1 MRKIVALNR
10 VERRCLDRMEIVEN
24 ETPKVMTW
32 KQVKYLGLLFDKTK
46 LNDDEKDRYW
56 SKVVDNGFTR
66 QSASA
71 VIDELIGE
79 RNGFLKPEDY

>member
-1 MRKIVALNR
+1 MET
-10 VERRCLDRMEIVEN
+10 VEIESQKLIS
-24 ETPKVMTW
+24 W
-32 KQVKYLGLLFDKTK
+32 KQVKYLGLLFDNTK
-46 LNDDEKDRYW
+46 LSDDEKDQYW

-79 RNGFLKPEDY
+79 RNGFVKPEDY

>member
-1 MRKIVALNR
+1 MET
-10 VERRCLDRMEIVEN
+10 VEMESQ
-24 ETPKVMTW
+24 KLLTW
-32 KQVKYLGLLFDKTK
+32 KQVRYLGLFLDKTK
-46 LNDDEKDRYW
+46 LSDDDKDQYW

>member
-1 MRKIVALNR
+1 M
-10 VERRCLDRMEIVEN
+10 DRMETVEI
-24 ETPKVMTW
+24 ESQKLITW

-46 LNDDEKDRYW
+46 LSDDEKDQYW

-66 QSASA
+66 QLASA

-79 RNGFLKPEDY
+79 RKGFLKPEDY

>member
-1 MRKIVALNR
+1 M
-10 VERRCLDRMEIVEN
+10 DRMETVEI
-24 ETPKVMTW
+24 ESQKLITW

-46 LNDDEKDRYW
+46 LSDDEKDQHW

-79 RNGFLKPEDY
+79 RNGFPKPEDY